1 MTVTIGRRELLAA
14 LGGAAAAWPLAAR
27 AQQPARSRKVGLLH
41 PGESTVVS
49 ARVVAIREGLNGPD
63 NQRDTRVELVI
74 RLADGDLSRLPAL
87 ATELV
92 NDRVD
97 AIIAAA
103 PPAVQAAAGATTSIP
118 VIAIDLETDPVASGM
133 VTSLARPGRNITGV
147 FLDFPD
153 FSAKC
158 LQLLIESV
166 PTLAGVGVLWDPTTG
181 PLQLKAVEAAA
192 QGFGVSMQVFEA
204 RRVADIAD
212 AFYALDRSR
221 IHGLLLLSSPLI
233 AGNPQLV
240 ADLTIRRNI
249 PTISLFPDIAR
260 GGGLLGYGPELQ
272 DLYRQVGAMTRKIL
286 QGAKVAELPVERPT
300 RFHLVANL
308 KTAKALGL
316 TMPTALLV
324 RADEVIE

>member
-1 MTVTIGRRELLAA
+1 MTVTIGRRELLVA
-14 LGGAAAAWPLAAR
+14 LGGAAAWPLAAR

-308 KTAKALGL
+308 KTARLIGIML
-316 TMPTALLV
+316 PPSILL

>member
-1 MTVTIGRRELLAA
+1 MRRRDFITL
-14 LGGAAAAWPLAAR
+14 LGGTAAWPLAAR
-27 AQQPARSRKVGLLH
+27 AQQLSGNRKIGVLH
-41 PGESTVVS
+41 PGESTVVNM
-49 ARVVAIREGLNGPD
+49 RIGAIRDGLNGPD
-63 NQRDTRVELVI
+63 QQRDSGVELVI

-87 ATELV
+87 AKDLV
-92 NDRVD
+92 NHRVES
-97 AIIAAA
+97 I
-103 PPAVQAAAGATTSIP
+103 VAAGPAAVKAAVDATTSIP

-272 DLYRQVGAMTRKIL
+272 DLYRQVGAMARKIL

-308 KTAKALGL
+308 KTARLIGIML
-316 TMPTALLV
+316 PPSILL